1 MIYLKSGENLIR
13 MALIEKP
20 GIFLKVSLVRTAI
33 EHFETKL
40 AGAAGADAFGYTIEF
55 QSV

>member
-1 MIYLKSGENLIR
+1 
-13 MALIEKP
+13 MALIEKS

>member
-1 MIYLKSGENLIR
+1 

-33 EHFETKL
+33 EQFETKL